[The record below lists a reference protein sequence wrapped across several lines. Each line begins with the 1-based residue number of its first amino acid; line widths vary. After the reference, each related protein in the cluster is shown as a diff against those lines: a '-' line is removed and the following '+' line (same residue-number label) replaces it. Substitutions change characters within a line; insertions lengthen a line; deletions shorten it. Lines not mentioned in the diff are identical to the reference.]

1 MKKVKRNNICWGIL
15 TVIMLNAV
23 LLAGCT
29 DMNEVSS
36 QSAQGLTDEKQEQDE
51 NVTNSTSEPDED
63 ATDSSTNEAATDSS
77 TEKAEKSPEELFDEY
92 CAKEYSSAFSE
103 DADATEMLT
112 KEDPVDL
119 DNDGEKEFI
128 LYNPYYGCMCFD
140 CKDGEIKLFACGEGT
155 AAVCSYVTYKDATWI
170 VHSDTTHGGRD
181 VYQFDKY
188 DGDLNIVESFNLYWT
203 AEDLEENNKT
213 YYYNDEEITEA
224 EYNKYHDEIFK

>member
-15 TVIMLNAV
+15 MVLILNAV

-36 QSAQGLTDEKQEQDE
+36 QSVQELTDEKQDKDE
-51 NVTNSTSEPDED
+51 STNNSAVESDEPDES
-63 ATDSSTNEAATDSS
+63 ATASSSKPD
-77 TEKAEKSPEELFDEY
+77 EKSPEELFDEY
-92 CAKEYSSAFSE
+92 CVKEYSSAFSG

-188 DGDLNIVESFNLYWT
+188 DGNLNIVESFNLYWT

>member
-1 MKKVKRNNICWGIL
+1 MKKVKKNNICWGII
-15 TVIMLNAV
+15 TVIILNAV
-23 LLAGCT
+23 LMAGCT
-29 DMNEVSS
+29 EKNETVS
-36 QSAQGLTDEKQEQDE
+36 QSVQELTD
-51 NVTNSTSEPDED
+51 
-63 ATDSSTNEAATDSS
+63 
-77 TEKAEKSPEELFDEY
+77 EKSPEELFDEY
-92 CAKEYSSAFSE
+92 CSKEYSSAFSE

-224 EYNKYHDEIFK
+224 EYNKYYDEIFK